1 VAPVSVL
8 VAQLESL
15 AVWRWHIFAVCTA
28 CLYYY
33 QKTRLTLKMVVH
45 AASR

>member
-1 VAPVSVL
+1 MLLIVAVTNALSCFTSPV
-8 VAQLESL
+8 
-15 AVWRWHIFAVCTA
+15 AVRPNP
-28 CLYYY
+28 Y